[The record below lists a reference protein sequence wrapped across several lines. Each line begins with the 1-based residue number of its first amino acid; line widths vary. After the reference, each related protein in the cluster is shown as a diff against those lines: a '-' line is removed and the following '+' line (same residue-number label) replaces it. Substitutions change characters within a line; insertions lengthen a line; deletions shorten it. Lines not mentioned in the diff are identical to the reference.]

1 MNPRYQPVLEHI
13 DALWSS
19 FVRHNPA
26 DVGTLIGLEQP
37 YLVPAADGAMF
48 QEMYYWDSYF
58 MALGL
63 EGTTL
68 EDMIPGLVSN
78 LAQMLRRFFVI
89 PNGSRFY
96 FTSRSQP
103 PFFTQLVWL
112 AYGVKRRRGDA
123 DLEMWLA
130 DMLEAAIF
138 EQETVWRGTKQPHDR
153 LHSSGLS
160 RYFDINY
167 LSDLACCESGWDH
180 STRCDDRWLD
190 HLPVDL
196 NSILYVCELD
206 IARMADALEKPDVAQ
221 LWRARADQ
229 RAETVRTMLWDE
241 ARGFFYDFDFANSEL
256 NPHASLAGFYPLWAG
271 IATPEQAA
279 RAVRDWLPRFL
290 QPGGLVTT
298 LEAKSGRQWAWPNA
312 WAPLQL
318 LVSDGLERCGF
329 LTEARDVRER
339 WCNRVADVFERT
351 GALWEKYDVV
361 TRDASSGHAEEGV
374 YGQVKGFGWTNAV
387 FKVFT
392 ANLEQNS

>member
-1 MNPRYQPVLEHI
+1 MNSRFQPVLEHI
-13 DALWSS
+13 DTLWTSL
-19 FVRHNPA
+19 VRHNPN
-26 DVGTLIGLEQP
+26 DVGTLVGLEHP

-58 MALGL
+58 MALGVVGTPL
-63 EGTTL
+63 EG
-68 EDMIPGLVSN
+68 MIPGLAEN
-78 LAQMLRRFFVI
+78 LAQMMRRFLVI

-112 AYGVKRRRGDA
+112 AHTVKERRGDA
-123 DLEMWLA
+123 DLGTWLS
-130 DMLEAAIF
+130 DMLEVAVL
-138 EQETVWRGTKQPHDR
+138 EQETVWRGNKQPHDR
-153 LHSSGLS
+153 LHESGLS

-167 LSDLACCESGWDH
+167 LHDLACCESGWDH
-180 STRCDDRWLD
+180 STRCDERWLD

-206 IARMADALEKPDVAQ
+206 IARMAATLGKPD
-221 LWRARADQ
+221 LETFWNARAEQ
-229 RAETVRTMLWDE
+229 RTQTIRHMLWDDGQ
-241 ARGFFYDFDFANSEL
+241 GFFVDYDFAHSRL

-298 LEAKSGRQWAWPNA
+298 LEAKAGRQWASPNG

-318 LVSDGLERCGF
+318 IVAQALERYGF
-329 LTEARDVRER
+329 ANEARAIKQQWCER
-339 WCNRVADVFERT
+339 VTDVFERT

-361 TRDASSGHAEEGV
+361 AADPSSGHAEEGV

-387 FKVFT
+387 YKVFAT
-392 ANLEQNS
+392 SLEA